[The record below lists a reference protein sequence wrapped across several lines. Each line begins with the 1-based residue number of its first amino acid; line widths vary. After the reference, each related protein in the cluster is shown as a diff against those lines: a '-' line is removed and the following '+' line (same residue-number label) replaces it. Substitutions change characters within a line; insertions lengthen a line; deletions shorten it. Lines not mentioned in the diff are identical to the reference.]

1 MERFGIAGPLS
12 RSQLEGRVKGVQPSR
27 LRVLNDAPVKSGG
40 KFVLYWMVASR
51 RTRFNFGLEHAI
63 DRARELDKPLVVLEA
78 LRIDYPWASER
89 FHRFVIEGMADNA
102 ERFRSADVHYYPY
115 VEPRPRAGKGLLS
128 ELSRHAC
135 AIVTDDFPAFILPRM
150 LEAAAR
156 KSDVRMEAV
165 DSNGL
170 LPLSAADRAFPT
182 AHAFRRFLQ
191 RELRE
196 HLAAFPKANPLVRLK
211 LPSLGRIP
219 APILRRWPKAS
230 ESVLAGSD
238 KRLRM
243 LPIDR
248 TVGATEM
255 TGGSVAGRT
264 ALRRFIKRIDRYAED
279 RNLLDV
285 EVTSGLSPYLHFGHL
300 SSHEVCRNVLDREGW
315 TIDQL
320 DAGASGSRVGW
331 WGLSPSAEAFLDQL
345 VTWREL
351 GYNMCRQR
359 GDYDRFESLPEWA
372 IRTLEDHAQDT
383 REHVYSLEQF
393 ESAATHD
400 ALWNCAQRQLRRDG
414 TIHNYLRMLWGKKIL
429 HWSENPLN
437 ALETMIELNNKY
449 ALDGRNPNSYSG
461 IFWVLGR
468 YDRPWGPERPIFGKV
483 RYMTSS
489 NTARKLKTAGYLER
503 YGKD

>member
-1 MERFGIAGPLS
+1 VNSVPSS
-12 RSQLEGRVKGVQPSR
+12 RVR
-27 LRVLNDAPVKSGG
+27 LLNAAPVRDDG
-40 KFVLYWMVASR
+40 KYMLYWMVASR
-51 RTRFNFGLEHAI
+51 RTRFNFGLQHAV
-63 DRARELDKPLVVLEA
+63 DRARELARPLVVLEA
-78 LRIDYPWASER
+78 LRCDYPWACER
-89 FHRFVIEGMADNA
+89 FHRFVLDGMADNA
-102 ERFRSADVHYYPY
+102 EHFRSSDVHYYPY
-115 VEPRPRAGKGLLS
+115 VEPRPGAGKGLLY
-128 ELSRHAC
+128 ELGRHAC
-135 AIVTDDFPAFILPRM
+135 SIVTDDFPAFMLPRM

-156 KSDVRMEAV
+156 RSLVRMEAV

-196 HLAAFPKANPLVRLK
+196 HLAAFPKANPLVRLQIPT
-211 LPSLGRIP
+211 LSRLP
-219 APILRRWPKAS
+219 APILKRWPKAS
-230 ESVLAGSD
+230 ESLLDGSHEA
-238 KRLRM
+238 LRKY
-243 LPIDR
+243 PVDR
-248 TVGATEM
+248 SVGATDT
-255 TGGSVAGRT
+255 TGGPLAARA
-264 ALRRFIKRIDRYAED
+264 ALRRFIKRIDRYAAD

-285 EVTSGLSPYLHFGHL
+285 EITSGLSPYLHFGHL
-300 SSHEVCRNVLDREGW
+300 SSHEACRSVLDREDW

-320 DAGASGSRVGW
+320 GEGASGSREGW
-331 WGLSPSAEAFLDQL
+331 WGLGPSAEAFLDQL

-359 GDYDRFESLPEWA
+359 KDYDRFDSLPGWA
-372 IRTLEDHAQDT
+372 IRTLEDHVQDA

-393 ESAATHD
+393 EQAATHD
-400 ALWNCAQRQLRRDG
+400 ELWNSAQRQLRRDG
-414 TIHNYLRMLWGKKIL
+414 VIHNYLRMLWGKKIL
-429 HWSENPLN
+429 HWSDNPWN

-468 YDRPWGPERPIFGKV
+468 YDRPWGPERPIFGRV

-489 NTARKLKTAGYLER
+489 NTARKLKVAGYMKR

>member
-1 MERFGIAGPLS
+1 
-12 RSQLEGRVKGVQPSR
+12 
-27 LRVLNDAPVKSGG
+27 
-40 KFVLYWMVASR
+40 MVASR
-51 RTRFNFGLEHAI
+51 RTRFNFGLQHAV
-63 DRARELDKPLVVLEA
+63 DRARELAKPLVVLEA
-78 LRIDYPWASER
+78 LRCDYPWACER
-89 FHRFVIEGMADNA
+89 FHRFMLDGMADNA
-102 ERFRSADVHYYPY
+102 ERFRRAGVYYYAY
-115 VEPRPRAGKGLLS
+115 VEPQPGDGKGLLA
-128 ELSRHAC
+128 EFSRHAC
-135 AIVTDDFPAFILPRM
+135 LVVTDDFPAFMLPRM

-156 KSDVRMEAV
+156 QSVVRMEAV

-196 HLAAFPKANPLVRLK
+196 HLAAFPKANPLARLQ
-211 LPSLGRIP
+211 LPTLGRLP
-219 APILRRWPKAS
+219 APIVKSWPKAS
-230 ESVLAGSD
+230 ESLLAGSD
-238 KRLRM
+238 ERLKK

-248 TVGATEM
+248 SVGSTAT
-255 TGGSVAGRT
+255 TGGPVTAQT

-285 EVTSGLSPYLHFGHL
+285 EITSGLSPYLHFGHL
-300 SSHEVCRNVLDREGW
+300 SSHEVCRNVLDREDW
-315 TIDQL
+315 AIDRL
-320 DAGASGSRVGW
+320 GEGASGSREGW
-331 WGLSPSAEAFLDQL
+331 WGLSQSAEAFLDQL

-359 GDYDRFESLPEWA
+359 VDYDRFESLPEWA
-372 IRTLEDHAQDT
+372 IRTLEDHAQDV

-393 ESAATHD
+393 EEAATHD
-400 ALWNCAQRQLRRDG
+400 ELWNSAQRQLRRDG
-414 TIHNYLRMLWGKKIL
+414 MIHNYLRMLWGKKIL

-489 NTARKLKTAGYLER
+489 NTARKLKVAGYLER

>member
-1 MERFGIAGPLS
+1 L
-12 RSQLEGRVKGVQPSR
+12 
-27 LRVLNDAPVKSGG
+27 LNAAAVRGDG

-51 RTRFNFGLEHAI
+51 RTRFNFGLQHAI
-63 DRARELDKPLVVLEA
+63 DQARELNSPLVVLEA
-78 LRIDYPWASER
+78 LRCDYPWASER
-89 FHRFVIEGMADNA
+89 FHRFVLDGMADNA
-102 ERFRSADVHYYPY
+102 KRFRRTDVYYYPY
-115 VEPRPRAGKGLLS
+115 VEPRPGDGRGLLA
-128 ELSRHAC
+128 ELSRHAGL
-135 AIVTDDFPAFILPRM
+135 IVTDGFPAFFLPRM
-150 LEAAAR
+150 LEAGAR
-156 KSDVRMEAV
+156 QSKVRMEAV

-191 RELRE
+191 RNLRE
-196 HLAAFPKANPLVRLK
+196 HLDGFPKANPLARLQ
-211 LPSLGRIP
+211 LPSLRRLP
-219 APILRRWPKAS
+219 APIPKRWPRAS
-230 ESVLAGSD
+230 ESLLAGSSD
-238 KRLRM
+238 RIRR
-243 LPIDR
+243 LPIDSS
-248 TVGATEM
+248 VGATAT
-255 TGGSVAGRT
+255 TGGSVAAQA

-285 EVTSGLSPYLHFGHL
+285 EITSGLSPYLHFGHL
-300 SSHEVCRNVLDREGW
+300 SSHEACGGVLDREDW

-320 DAGASGSRVGW
+320 SESASGSREGW
-331 WGLSPSAEAFLDQL
+331 WGLSRSAEAFLDQL

-359 GDYDRFESLPEWA
+359 ADYDRFESLPDWA
-372 IRTLEDHAQDT
+372 IRTLEDHAHDV
-383 REHVYSLEQF
+383 REHVYSLAQF
-393 ESAATHD
+393 ETAATHD
-400 ALWNCAQRQLRRDG
+400 ALWNSAQRQLRRDG

-429 HWSENPLN
+429 HWSKNPLK
-437 ALETMIELNNKY
+437 ALEIMIELNNKY

-489 NTARKLKTAGYLER
+489 NTTRKLKVAGYLER